1 MKNANEVVVE
11 SNGKVKRPMV
21 GWYDPGQLVQT
32 AMSVVV
38 STIFGRHADFRL
50 LESLI
55 AESKPHEFKADD
67 ADVFW
72 FDYVADVGDG
82 WNSSYAVAYWLA
94 QPALTLSDEGG
105 AKYNTE
111 RGKVLV
117 LGGDQVYPVA
127 NRAAYQEKLT
137 QCFEAALS
145 RTPEGQSPAV
155 FAVPGNHDWYDSLT
169 SFMRLFCTGRWLGG
183 WETRQ
188 KASYFAAKLPRGW
201 WLIGTDIQLS
211 SDIDDA
217 QVKFLRNVA
226 DQMQPNDRVILC
238 VAEPHWIF
246 AKTYGVAD
254 NNYSESNLAF
264 LEQKIFNNRIVA
276 FLAGDLH
283 HYRRHAAPSG
293 VQKIT
298 AGGGGAFLHPTH
310 GQDVSALA
318 DDFKLEACFP
328 DQKTSRCLTWRN
340 LFFPIL
346 NPKFGV
352 VTGVL
357 YLLTGWATHLDLSK
371 YGIHQIGDALAAAA
385 NKALNEPLAAFWIT
399 LIMLAFLFFT
409 DTHSRPYRYIA
420 GTLHGLSHLLALF
433 GLGWLTSRF
442 TINCLGYAFG
452 STPQML
458 AAGASVFAG
467 GWLFGS
473 MIMGIYLLISLN
485 LFRRH
490 TNEAFSSLKIQ
501 DWKNFLRMKIDT
513 DGSLTIFAVGLKKVP
528 RKWKRI
534 GERGERSCIVPDDS
548 NATAPEIIDK
558 VVFK

>member
-50 LESLI
+50 LESLL
-55 AESKPHEFKADD
+55 AKSDPHVFEVADD
-67 ADVFW
+67 GVFW
-72 FDYVADVGDG
+72 FDYTADVGDG
-82 WNSSYAVAYWLA
+82 WNSSYAIAYSLA
-94 QPALTLSDEGG
+94 QPALILRDEAG
-105 AKYNTE
+105 AEYNTE
-111 RGKVLV
+111 RGKILV

-127 NRAAYQEKLT
+127 NRAAYHEKLT

-145 RTPEGQSPAV
+145 QTPEDQSPTV

-183 WETRQ
+183 WRTQQ

-217 QVKFLRNVA
+217 QVTFLRGVA
-226 DQMQPNDRVILC
+226 EQMAPDDRVILC

-246 AKTYGVAD
+246 AKTYGVVD

-264 LEQKIFNNRIVA
+264 LEQKIFNNRIAV
-276 FLAGDLH
+276 FIAGDLH

-310 GQDVSALA
+310 GYDVHKLA
-318 DDFKLEACFP
+318 DDFTLEKSFP
-328 DQKTSRCLTWRN
+328 DEKSSRRVTWRN
-340 LFFPIL
+340 LLFPLL

-357 YLLTGWATHLDLSK
+357 YLLTGWATHLDLSQ
-371 YGIHQIGDALAAAA
+371 YGISQICEALSVSA
-385 NKALNEPLAAFWIT
+385 NKVLNEPLGAFWVT
-399 LIMLAFLFFT
+399 LILLAFLFFT
-409 DTHSRPYRYIA
+409 DTHSKPYRYIA
-420 GTLHGLSHLLALF
+420 GALHGLSHLFALF
-433 GLGWLTSRF
+433 SWGWLTSQF
-442 TINCLGYAFG
+442 TINCLGYDFG

-458 AAGASVFAG
+458 IAGASVFAG
-467 GWLFGS
+467 GWLLGS
-473 MIMGIYLLISLN
+473 LIMGVYLLISLN
-485 LFRRH
+485 AFGRH
-490 TNEAFSSLKIQ
+490 TNEAFSSLKIE
-501 DWKNFLRMKIDT
+501 DWKNFLRLKIDT
-513 DGSLTIFAVGLKKVP
+513 DGSLTIFAVGLRKVP

-534 GERGERSCIVPDDS
+534 GERGARSCIVPDDTR
-548 NATAPEIIDK
+548 ATAPEIIDK
-558 VVFK
+558 VVLK